1 MIFSYQRRFKNF
13 LCYVQH
19 WHAEKKVLSDKDIEI
34 ILKKPDEIPALKDS
48 HLTKTMILVRKT

>member
-1 MIFSYQRRFKNF
+1 

-48 HLTKTMILVRKT
+48 Y